1 MALNLGLVT
10 DPESAWAELENYLK
24 KDGFVLD
31 RFKQAYDFAEN
42 VHKGQKRLSGEEY
55 ISHVLWVAKVVAQLS
70 IGEEAILTALLHD
83 TADEN
88 KVKIDDIASK
98 FGDEVALLVSGLT
111 EVRDK
116 TKTITV
122 HETNIEVFRKFLFS
136 SVDDVR
142 VLIIRLVNELHN
154 GMTIDFLDQGQQIKF
169 ANKIFGIYS
178 PIAEYVGLH
187 YFKKLLDDIAFK
199 IVYPSEAEKLVS
211 EFHKSAKDEIKAL
224 VAVKETINNILEINK
239 INNVLIE
246 GRIKSLYSTFIKI
259 KTKGYDRVKDRVG
272 IRILTDSIEDCY
284 TILGLLHAKY
294 KYLPDEFDDYISNPK
309 PNGYRSIQTT
319 LSWKDKLTVEVQIR
333 TKEMH
338 EFNEFGPA
346 SHIAYK
352 ANKKEYGGSGYA
364 WVKELVNWQK
374 NENEVKNYRIDV
386 LNKFIYVFTPKGDT
400 IQIPKGSCAL
410 DFAYRIHSD
419 IGNHC
424 YGVKINQKMAK
435 ISDEL
440 RNGDL
445 VEILTSKTVFPNKNW
460 LEIAQTPMA
469 RERIRKELGNKN
481 NSL

>member
-1 MALNLGLVT
+1 MALNLELLT
-10 DPESAWAELENYLK
+10 DQTRGWSELEKYILNDSFEVDKIREAFDYAK
-24 KDGFVLD
+24 K
-31 RFKQAYDFAEN
+31 A
-42 VHKGQKRLSGEEY
+42 HMGQKRLSGEDY
-55 ISHVLWVAKVVAQLS
+55 INHALWVTKVVAQLS
-70 IGEEAILTALLHD
+70 IGQEAVITALLHD
-83 TADEN
+83 TVDDN
-88 KVKIDDIASK
+88 KVKIDDIARE
-98 FGDEVALLVSGLT
+98 FGDEVALLVGGLT

-116 TKTITV
+116 TKTIVV

-154 GMTIDFLDQGQQIKF
+154 GMTIEYLDKGQQIKF

-187 YFKKLLDDIAFK
+187 YFKRLLDDIAFK
-199 IVYPSEAEKLVS
+199 IIYPQEAENLISDFK
-211 EFHKSAKDEIKAL
+211 KSSKDEIKAL
-224 VAVKETINNILEINK
+224 VEVKETIYNILEINK
-239 INNVLIE
+239 INNILVE
-246 GRIKSLYSTFIKI
+246 GRIKSLYSTFSKI
-259 KTKGYDRVKDRVG
+259 KNKGYERVKDRVG
-272 IRILTDSIEDCY
+272 IRILTESIEDCY

-352 ANKKEYGGSGYA
+352 ANEMKSGGSGYA

-374 NENEVKNYRIDV
+374 NEKEVKNYRIDV

-440 RNGDL
+440 NNGDL

-460 LEIAQTPMA
+460 LEIARTPMA
-469 RERIRKELGNKN
+469 RERIRKELSNKN
-481 NSL
+481 YGL